1 MTRQEL
7 PIGNPENFKPD
18 QTVSYS
24 IPSNTNFKPSIVY
37 LQGNWKNNP
46 DNMELQSDTGRIA
59 LIYYAKSAS
68 IVAGGKGVG
77 IVSNDNNKTC
87 LKEEE
92 KEEDMDK
99 QQCELNSRQIK
110 QFIGRRSYQ
119 LMVVSELTDK
129 DCII

>member
-1 MTRQEL
+1 MTRQAA

-68 IVAGGKGVG
+68 IVAGGKGGG
-77 IVSNDNNKTC
+77 IVSNDNNKAAAGGR
-87 LKEEE
+87 
-92 KEEDMDK
+92 EEDMDK
-99 QQCELNSRQIK
+99 QQLRTQQQAN
-110 QFIGRRSYQ
+110 
-119 LMVVSELTDK
+119 
-129 DCII
+129 